1 MDSLGTA
8 GIVSLV
14 LLALLVLLAV
24 LSIRTIDQAHVGV
37 VTMFGKYRRVLSPGL
52 NFVIP
57 LLEQIHSKVPV
68 QNQTAQLQFAAIT
81 RDQANVHFTA
91 TIIFTVSDHQAETIQ
106 RVAFAF
112 VDSRAFSTALT
123 SAVEASVREFV
134 ATNLQAEV
142 LGLRGTIVAHAKD
155 SLDEQLAS
163 WGYTLIDL
171 TVNDIAFDAEV
182 MQSMSRVVAAKN
194 AQTAAEFE
202 GQALLIRRT
211 KEAEAEGAAIK
222 IAAENEAEAAR
233 LRGEGLASFRRALA
247 AGFAEAAD
255 ELAAQGVDPGVLS
268 FQMWT
273 ETLRDVAKD
282 GVGNVVFFD
291 GSTDG
296 YEQVMRR
303 MQGLTALDAL
313 DPELVAKARERVAQ
327 RQARYKKTPVA
338 RPNPDVTAAVPV
350 GTPAYPAGQPTPGAI
365 SEDGRWRWNGSEWEP
380 LA

>member
-1 MDSLGTA
+1 M
-8 GIVSLV
+8 
-14 LLALLVLLAV
+14 LALLVLLGLVV
-24 LSIRTIDQAHVGV
+24 LLVLLSVRTIDQAHVGV
-37 VTMFGKYRRVLSPGL
+37 VTMFGKYRRVLGPGL

-57 LLEQIHSKVPV
+57 VLESIHSKVPV

-91 TIIFTVSDHQAETIQ
+91 TIIYTVSDHQAETIQ

-112 VDSRAFSTALT
+112 IDARAFGIALT

-134 ATNLQAEV
+134 ATKLQADV
-142 LGLRGTIVAHAKD
+142 LGLRGTIVAHAKE

-211 KEAEAEGAAIK
+211 KEAQAEGAAIK

-247 AGFAEAAD
+247 SGFAEAAD
-255 ELAAQGVDPGVLS
+255 ELAAQGVDPAVLS

-296 YEQVMRR
+296 YEKTFQR
-303 MQGLTALDAL
+303 MQGLTAIDAL
-313 DPELVAKARERVAQ
+313 DPELVAQARRRVAERQ
-327 RQARYKKTPVA
+327 TRQKAAPRPSPSPDVIAAVQAGVPGDAPVSRQAGIVS
-338 RPNPDVTAAVPV
+338 D
-350 GTPAYPAGQPTPGAI
+350 
-365 SEDGRWRWNGSEWEP
+365 DGRWVWDGTAWQP
-380 LA
+380 LT

>member
-1 MDSLGTA
+1 MYPALIAVG
-8 GIVSLV
+8 VV
-14 LLALLVLLAV
+14 VLLVLLSV
-24 LSIRTIDQAHVGV
+24 RTIDQAHVGV

-57 LLEQIHSKVPV
+57 LLEKVHSKVPV

-91 TIIFTVSDHQAETIQ
+91 TIIYTVSDHEAETVK

-112 VDSRAFSTALT
+112 IDARAFGTALT

-134 ATNLQAEV
+134 ATQLQADV
-142 LGLRGTIVAHAKD
+142 LGLRGTIVAHAKE

-182 MQSMSRVVAAKN
+182 MTSMSRVVAAKN

-202 GQALLIRRT
+202 GQALLITRT
-211 KEAEAEGAAIK
+211 KQAQAEGAAIK

-233 LRGEGLASFRRALA
+233 LRGEGLANFRRALA

-296 YEQVMRR
+296 YEQTLRR
-303 MQGLTALDAL
+303 MQGLTAIDAL
-313 DPELVAKARERVAQ
+313 DPDLVRAAKERVEQ
-327 RQARYKKTPVA
+327 RQRAQKPVPVKQ
-338 RPNPDVTAAVPV
+338 PNPDTVIAAQGTTMRSQRPPAQVDPSAV
-350 GTPAYPAGQPTPGAI
+350 GTV
-365 SEDGRWRWNGSEWEP
+365 SDDGRWQWNGSSWIP
-380 LA
+380 LG

>member
-1 MDSLGTA
+1 MIALLIALG
-8 GIVSLV
+8 VV
-14 LLALLVLLAV
+14 LLLMLLSV
-24 LSIRTIDQAHVGV
+24 RTIDQAHVGV
-37 VTMFGKYRRVLSPGL
+37 VTMFGKYRRVLDPGL

-57 LLEQIHSKVPV
+57 LLEKVHSKVPV

-81 RDQANVHFTA
+81 RDQASVHFTA
-91 TIIFTVSDHQAETIQ
+91 TIIYTVSDHDAETIK

-112 VDSRAFSTALT
+112 IDSRAFGTALT

-134 ATNLQAEV
+134 ATKLQADV
-142 LGLRGTIVAHAKD
+142 LGLRGTIVAHAKE

-171 TVNDIAFDAEV
+171 TVNDIAFDGEV
-182 MQSMSRVVAAKN
+182 MASMSRVVAAKN

-247 AGFAEAAD
+247 SGFAEAAD
-255 ELAAQGVDPGVLS
+255 ELASQGVDPGVLS

-296 YEQVMRR
+296 YEQTMRR

-313 DPELVAKARERVAQ
+313 DPTLVQAAKQRVDERRKAQ
-327 RQARYKKTPVA
+327 KPRPVKQ
-338 RPNPDVTAAVPV
+338 PNPDVVVAAQGTITSQTGSQPELPDPQAV
-350 GTPAYPAGQPTPGAI
+350 GTVSP
-365 SEDGRWRWNGSEWEP
+365 DGRWQWNGTRWIP
-380 LA
+380 LG

>member
-1 MDSLGTA
+1 MIPLLIALG
-8 GIVSLV
+8 VVVVLV
-14 LLALLVLLAV
+14 LLSV
-24 LSIRTIDQAHVGV
+24 RTVDQAHVGV
-37 VTMFGKYRRVLSPGL
+37 VTMFGKYRRVLGPGL

-57 LLEQIHSKVPV
+57 VLESIHSKVPV

-81 RDQANVHFTA
+81 RDQASVHFTA
-91 TIIFTVSDHQAETIQ
+91 TIIYTVSDHQAETIQ

-112 VDSRAFSTALT
+112 IDARAFGIALT

-134 ATNLQAEV
+134 ATKLQADV
-142 LGLRGTIVAHAKD
+142 LGLRGTIVAHAKE

-171 TVNDIAFDAEV
+171 TVNDIAFDGEV
-182 MQSMSRVVAAKN
+182 MASMSRVVAAKN

-222 IAAENEAEAAR
+222 IAAQNEAEAAR
-233 LRGEGLASFRRALA
+233 LRGEGLAAFRRALA

-291 GSTDG
+291 GSSEG
-296 YEQVMRR
+296 YEQTLRR

-313 DPELVAKARERVAQ
+313 DPALVEEARKRVAE
-327 RQARYKKTPVA
+327 RQTRQKKAPRPA
-338 RPNPDVTAAVPV
+338 PNPDVIAAVQSGVPASAPLTRDA
-350 GTPAYPAGQPTPGAI
+350 GTV
-365 SEDGRWRWNGSEWEP
+365 SEDGRWIWNGTAWI
-380 LA
+380 ARG